1 MKTIWCTESED
12 KMLRE
17 FSTWRDPYGVGYS
30 TCKPKKIA
38 IGDGLTVL
46 VGCNG
51 SGKSTLLRN
60 IESELKSKNI
70 PVVLFDNGVEKRS
83 NAIGAAISNGN
94 VGLAS
99 NFMTAS
105 EGEAIGLHLGQFMY
119 NLRNFVI
126 TGIYSSAHGLSENKF
141 LDAFSKL
148 SSNTRKEKPQ
158 SDERWL
164 LMDSVDSGY
173 SIDAIRELKKMFNII
188 SKDAIS
194 KNVHLYIVIAANAY
208 ELAKNE
214 QCFNVQLGK
223 YVTFNNYEEY
233 AKFVL
238 KTRKLKDERIERAEH
253 NKSIKEWKKHHEGD

>member
-1 MKTIWCTESED
+1 M
-12 KMLRE
+12 RE
-17 FSTWRDPYGVGYS
+17 FSTWRDPYEAGYS
-30 TCKPKKIA
+30 TCKPRRIL
-38 IGDGLTVL
+38 IEDGLTVL

-60 IESELKSKNI
+60 IENELKSKDI
-70 PVVLFDNGVEKRS
+70 PVVLFDSGVEKRS

-126 TGIYSSAHGLSENKF
+126 TGIYSSAYGLSKNKF

-148 SSNTRKEKPQ
+148 GSDTHKEKPQ

-173 SIDAIRELKKMFNII
+173 SIDAIRELKELFNII
-188 SKDAIS
+188 SEDAIS
-194 KNVHLYIVIAANAY
+194 KNVHLYIVIAANTY
-208 ELAKNE
+208 ELARDGR
-214 QCFNVQLGK
+214 CFNVQLGK
-223 YVTFNNYEEY
+223 YVTFNSYEEY
-233 AKFVL
+233 TKFIL
-238 KTRKLKDERIERAEH
+238 KTRKLKDERIERAAH
-253 NKSIKEWKKHHEGD
+253 NKSIKGWKNHHGD